1 MRRLSP
7 SWGFFQTFQF
17 INSPSPLSWERVQQP
32 TCMCV
37 SLMTSKALALGFL
50 TMQKLVVFAL
60 VLQRVRGQLAFV
72 PKSLVCA
79 EAGLGQVCSLQTA
92 QVLGTKGL
100 SLRFRL
106 EYLGEQLLGPE
117 GSGETPGGPRGLSSN
132 QPEAG
137 TFGNIL
143 EMTPGDTRHTCSMAW
158 ERCKR
163 LHCDGDI
170 FC

>member
-1 MRRLSP
+1 MHVCL
-7 SWGFFQTFQF
+7 
-17 INSPSPLSWERVQQP
+17 
-32 TCMCV
+32 
-37 SLMTSKALALGFL
+37 LMTSKALALGFL

-72 PKSLVCA
+72 PKSPVYA

-100 SLRFRL
+100 GLRFRL
-106 EYLGEQLLGPE
+106 EHLGEELLGSE

-143 EMTPGDTRHTCSMAW
+143 EMMTPGETRHTSSMAW

-163 LHCDGDI
+163 LHCDVTYFVKGYLI
-170 FC
+170 QEEARAG